1 MKPFYIE
8 TGMGACI
15 RMAQTAKSAKAA
27 VLREVGTIHGVS
39 LVREATTTDVLL
51 IKGMCGYVPPDVEKY
66 LARQA
71 KENHDAST

>member
-15 RMAQTAKSAKAA
+15 RMARTIKSAEAA
-27 VLREVGTIHGVS
+27 ALREVGTFHGVS
-39 LVREATTTDVLL
+39 LVREAKISDVLF
-51 IKGMCGYVPPDVEKY
+51 IKGMCGYVPPDAEKY